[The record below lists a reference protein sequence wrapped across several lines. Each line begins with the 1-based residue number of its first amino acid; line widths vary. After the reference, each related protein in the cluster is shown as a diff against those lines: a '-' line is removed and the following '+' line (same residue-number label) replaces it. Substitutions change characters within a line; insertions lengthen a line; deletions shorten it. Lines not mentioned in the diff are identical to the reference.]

1 MHLLINIFYH
11 RSSPQ
16 SQIFA
21 CIKQLYIAYLK
32 PSELSLIYVPII
44 LKILLSE
51 DFSVNSFVILSF
63 VYNQAEIENRS
74 HFLGWESA
82 FKYQLDVL

>member
-1 MHLLINIFYH
+1 M
-11 RSSPQ
+11 
-16 SQIFA
+16 
-21 CIKQLYIAYLK
+21 K

-82 FKYQLDVL
+82 FKYQLDVFNALSWKADNLEIPPADLYLMFSD